1 MADLLREGR
10 RATASQGGVAPP
22 QVPRP
27 ENHQGQASTMQGHG
41 RTLPL
46 AQSSFSSGLGRNR
59 NLANG
64 PQDFTDEA
72 SGVEN
77 LNNSGTRVFQVLR
90 GKVDDEKETFDDLY
104 KPGPRSANKQLIIK
118 STKERLNKLKDEYMK
133 SHQTLHAM

>member
-10 RATASQGGVAPP
+10 RAAASQGGVTPP

-27 ENHQGQASTMQGHG
+27 ENHQGQASTVQGHG

-64 PQDFTDEA
+64 PQDFTEEA

-104 KPGPRSANKQLIIK
+104 KPGPRSQRTDP
-118 STKERLNKLKDEYMK
+118 STKAPD
-133 SHQTLHAM
+133 SAA

>member
-10 RATASQGGVAPP
+10 RAAASQGGVAPP

-41 RTLPL
+41 CTLPL

-90 GKVDDEKETFDDLY
+90 GKVDDEGLMISTNQG
-104 KPGPRSANKQLIIK
+104 PGLPTNSSSSSRRRNV
-118 STKERLNKLKDEYMK
+118 
-133 SHQTLHAM
+133 